1 MALEFTEKHEKS
13 GGKAEGQQKLNR
25 HLYCKF

>member
-13 GGKAEGQQKLNR
+13 GGKGEGQHKLNR